1 MRLLSQMWSMIQ
13 GSLFPFLEEV
23 LEPLSENQK
32 QLVAI
37 LEVVRIEEFVRDS
50 QKIRGRPP
58 ENRKALARAFVAKA
72 IYNCSSTRDLI
83 TYLHDSPNLRRIC
96 GYETNS
102 AIPHESTFSRAFD
115 EFAESELP
123 QRVQAALIEKHRKEQ
138 LVGHISRDSTAI
150 EGNEKPT
157 PKVKKEEEGER
168 KPARKRGR
176 SRKGERLP
184 AKEAT
189 RLERQQ
195 TMTLDE
201 MLDDLP
207 KACDRGTKRN
217 SKGYKESWV
226 GYKLHMDCADGG
238 IPISVVLTSASLHD
252 SQAAIPL
259 AEMTERR
266 VTYLYELMDSAY
278 DAERIREHSDSRNHV
293 PIIDHNPRGG
303 QKKELDPATKARY
316 KERTTVERAFG
327 RLKEEFGATHVQ
339 VRGPTKVMAHLMFGI
354 LALTADQLLRLVM

>member
-1 MRLLSQMWSMIQ
+1 MRVLSQIWCMIQ
-13 GSLFPFLEEV
+13 GCLFPFLEEV
-23 LEPLSENQK
+23 LEPLSEKQK

-50 QKIRGRPP
+50 NKTRGRPP

-83 TYLHDSPNLRRIC
+83 TYLHDSPNLRRLC
-96 GYETNS
+96 GYERKS

-115 EFAESELP
+115 EFARSELP
-123 QRVQAALIEKHRKEQ
+123 QRVQAALLEKHCGDQ

-157 PKVKKEEEGER
+157 PKAKKEEEQKPNR
-168 KPARKRGR
+168 KVGRPAR
-176 SRKGERLP
+176 GEGSS
-184 AKEAT
+184 AKEPT

-201 MLDDLP
+201 MLEDLP
-207 KACDRGTKRN
+207 SVCDRGTKKN

-238 IPISVVLTSASLHD
+238 IPISVLLTSASLHD

-259 AEMTERR
+259 AEMTEQR

-278 DAERIREHSDSRNHV
+278 DAEMIRQHSYSRNHV
-293 PIIDHNPRGG
+293 PIIDHNPRSGE
-303 QKKELDPATKARY
+303 KKEPDPAKKERY

-327 RLKEEFGATHVQ
+327 RLKEEFGGAHVQ
-339 VRGPTKVMAHLMFGI
+339 VRGSTKVMAHLMFGV